1 MVRFDAICLCS
12 FLVAEHACCNNNH
25 EGNSAAADKR
35 RPRRT
40 GKAGNQISKQ
50 ADDGNQ
56 GSIGQL
62 GCHVAQV
69 VTFRTSR
76 RKDGGVRNRL
86 DVVAVYRA
94 SKRCSDGNQE

>member
-25 EGNSAAADKR
+25 EGNSDAADKR

-56 GSIGQL
+56 AEQKK
-62 GCHVAQV
+62 
-69 VTFRTSR
+69 R
-76 RKDGGVRNRL
+76 RVSADSPPDWHWSG
-86 DVVAVYRA
+86 
-94 SKRCSDGNQE
+94 

>member
-25 EGNSAAADKR
+25 EGNSDTADKR

-40 GKAGNQISKQ
+40 GEAGKQIPKQ

-56 GSIGQL
+56 GSVGKLDCPRGAGGYIPHQQKKGWW
-62 GCHVAQV
+62 C
-69 VTFRTSR
+69 
-76 RKDGGVRNRL
+76 RK
-86 DVVAVYRA
+86 
-94 SKRCSDGNQE
+94 